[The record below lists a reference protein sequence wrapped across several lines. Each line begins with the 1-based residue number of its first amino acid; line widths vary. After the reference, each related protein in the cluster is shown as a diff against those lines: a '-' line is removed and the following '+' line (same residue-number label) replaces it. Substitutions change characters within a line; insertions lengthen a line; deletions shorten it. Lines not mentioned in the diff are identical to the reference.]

1 MFQFSL
7 NSGTFFF
14 ENRTIL
20 DEKKGQLEMKKLI
33 DGQYIKA
40 AEMTYSYTAH
50 RLGINNEPE
59 DDEIIDNINYTIE
72 RLDDIRQR
80 YGIPVRINSGYR
92 CPALN
97 KAVGGVSNSQ
107 HCKGQ
112 AADLSWDANL
122 FSFIVQH
129 CKFDQLI
136 EEQSGNTK
144 WIHIS
149 FKRENERN
157 QITKLARKH

>member
-1 MFQFSL
+1 M
-7 NSGTFFF
+7 
-14 ENRTIL
+14 
-20 DEKKGQLEMKKLI
+20 KKGQSQMKQLI
-33 DGQYIKA
+33 DGKYIKA

-50 RLGINNEPE
+50 RLGIKNVPE
-59 DDEIIDNINYTIE
+59 DDDIIDNINYTIE

-80 YGIPVRINSGYR
+80 YGSPIRINSGYR
-92 CPALN
+92 CPELN

-112 AADLSWDANL
+112 AADLFWDVNL
-122 FSFIVQH
+122 FSFIIQH

-157 QITKLARKH
+157 QVIKLTKKH